1 MGKIRGRRA
10 LSGAIFIGIV
20 IGLIS
25 GTVPAA
31 AQAPSLSGVRVL
43 AVAPFADDNP
53 DTRQVAEHG
62 SGRLGEILKGGRFR
76 IIEPARV
83 AEEMKRLGIAPSDL
97 VSPTRAIALG
107 ASLGADAVLT
117 GRVVQITR
125 DKSLAPGFGAE
136 ARVTIDVRVLDIAS
150 RLRLFQQEVTCS
162 DFSGSLR
169 GAAECFARNMA
180 LLLVP

>member
-1 MGKIRGRRA
+1 MGKTRRRRA
-10 LSGAIFIGIV
+10 LSGAISIGIM

-25 GTVPAA
+25 GTVPVA
-31 AQAPSLSGVRVL
+31 AQTPSLSGIRVL

-62 SGRLGEILKGGRFR
+62 SASLGEILKRGRFR
-76 IIEPARV
+76 VIQPARV
-83 AEEMKRLGIAPSDL
+83 GEEMKRLSIAPSDL
-97 VSPTRAIALG
+97 VSPTRAITLG

-117 GRVVQITR
+117 GRAVQITR
-125 DKSLAPGFGAE
+125 DKGFAPGFGAE
-136 ARVTIDVRVLDIAS
+136 ARITIDVRVLDVAS

-169 GAAECFARNMA
+169 GAAECFARDTA